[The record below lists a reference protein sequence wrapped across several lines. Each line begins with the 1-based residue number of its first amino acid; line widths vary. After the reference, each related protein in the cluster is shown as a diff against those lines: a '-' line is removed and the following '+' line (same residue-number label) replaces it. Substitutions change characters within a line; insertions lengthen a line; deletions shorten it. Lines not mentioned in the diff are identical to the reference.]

1 MWATASWPRP
11 PLIAR
16 RAPRLAESTRRVFVV
31 ASSSRA
37 SSSSPWRRTKKHAS
51 RLPARWGSPAAG
63 SPAPPREGTA
73 CAGERADGD
82 TEEAASALDGAE
94 RALEAMRLLGAE
106 PEDEAGDAEAAI
118 GSGSFEEDASSA
130 AASRDETMPTSRSGG
145 GGDAPAVRERAS
157 VVASASGAGLP
168 SPLSAPEAEP
178 PRGADIPGTGPSSR
192 ALPGKRAR
200 VRNFLRR
207 ARGLRALTDTE
218 VTTLRLAKEAKK
230 AETRAKKAETRA
242 RKAALKAEK
251 RRERR
256 ALQQKARDNDVS
268 TRENQKK
275 RRKDPYDA
283 LRGGFDK
290 KKLRAFF
297 NRRPGSVATRL
308 AAVIRVG
315 ARVVRLWRREEKLEP
330 SRRTRGDALRDAL
343 GGLGPVFVKIGQTLS
358 QRPDL
363 IGDEAANALKS
374 LQMSNAPFPDD
385 IAWRAIA
392 EDLAHAGPLAP
403 KHASTET
410 CARPNDAPLFAA
422 FGDAPV
428 AAASLGQVYQA
439 TLWSGERVAVKVQ
452 RPNVVRQVALDWTV
466 WSLCLSTLQ
475 KAWSSKA
482 NLGDIADEVGE
493 GVFKELDYVNEAR
506 NMDEFNRRHDWL
518 GFVRAPK
525 WYPEFTGPEGVA
537 RVLTTEW
544 IEGKHISDL
553 PPERRL
559 TMAQMAVEACVAQ
572 LTYTGFVHAD
582 PHEGNILLDERDGSL
597 VFLDF
602 GLVAEVEDH
611 VMEGFARGI
620 QCMIAGDWLG
630 LTYVFRDVGMCP
642 PEAFYRKV
650 VPELEAPS
658 ASKKKKKK
666 KKRKTVDV
674 ECSAEEMAG
683 AIEACLT
690 AEEGGQSR
698 FGALA
703 TGLGAMSSRYKFLT
717 PPYIV
722 LLVRT
727 FLTLEGI
734 AAKADPDF
742 NIYTASLPYA
752 IRRAMAPATPE
763 GRRAMRDAFLNE
775 HDNSVRWDRIAELLG
790 NESSE
795 SSESS
800 GSSESSE
807 SSADARRNRDAPE
820 ATKTLQTT
828 KRPLPTTSS
837 ELPIGDD
844 TERDDTERAASGSV
858 DETELDALRPMARA
872 GEDLLSEVMDS
883 AAAAAATA
891 ARAVPSEAETS
902 RLSKD
907 AGKELIARRSQE
919 VVGRLM
925 GAKEGAALRRVANDA
940 CSVSLASYLSSPAAQ
955 PLREAGVATMAD
967 VLRDVWSV
975 RQQARSLKGEVSRV
989 SRGLSLEGSLS
1000 ATSDEA
1006 SSSSS
1011 SSSSAAWP
1019 ESDEARVIREREDKT
1034 KRKALTVIALGH
1046 ARRLLTGHGARGV
1059 FLLCGLVATA
1069 IRMSLLAVAFAV
1081 ADAAEDA
1088 IGAASFFVWRRLVA
1102 PARAVIAA
1110 ERERPPEEQGKR

>member
-1 MWATASWPRP
+1 M
-11 PLIAR
+11 
-16 RAPRLAESTRRVFVV
+16 
-31 ASSSRA
+31 
-37 SSSSPWRRTKKHAS
+37 
-51 RLPARWGSPAAG
+51 
-63 SPAPPREGTA
+63 
-73 CAGERADGD
+73 CAGERAEGD
-82 TEEAASALDGAE
+82 TEEAASALDDAE
-94 RALEAMRLLGAE
+94 RALETMRLLGAE
-106 PEDEAGDAEAAI
+106 LEDEAGDAEAGSSDF
-118 GSGSFEEDASSA
+118 GSGLLEEDASSSA
-130 AASRDETMPTSRSGG
+130 DASGDEVTRRSRADLC
-145 GGDAPAVRERAS
+145 GDATAVRTRAS
-157 VVASASGAGLP
+157 FAAPASGVGLP
-168 SPLSAPEAEP
+168 SHSSASSEP
-178 PRGADIPGTGPSSR
+178 PSETGVPGTGPSSGAR
-192 ALPGKRAR
+192 PGKRER
-200 VRNFLRR
+200 VGNFLRR
-207 ARGLRALTDTE
+207 ARGLRALTDE
-218 VTTLRLAKEAKK
+218 EMLAAHSAKEAKK
-230 AETRAKKAETRA
+230 ADARRKKAASKAARRRA
-242 RKAALKAEK
+242 RADALEK
-251 RRERR
+251 RASRNSR
-256 ALQQKARDNDVS
+256 
-268 TRENQKK
+268 K
-275 RRKDPYDA
+275 RRKDPYEA

-308 AAVIRVG
+308 ASVIRVG
-315 ARVVRLWRREEKLEP
+315 ARVVRLWRKEEKLEP
-330 SRRTRGDALRDAL
+330 SRRTRGAALRDAL
-343 GGLGPVFVKIGQTLS
+343 SGLGPVFVKIGQTLS

-363 IGDEAANALKS
+363 IGDEAADALKS
-374 LQMSNAPFPDD
+374 LQMTNAPFPDE

-392 EDLAHAGPLAP
+392 EDLAFDGPLAP
-403 KHASTET
+403 GHASAET
-410 CARPNDAPLFAA
+410 CANPSAKPLFET

-525 WYPEFTGPEGVA
+525 WFPAFTGPEGSA

-559 TMAQMAVEACVAQ
+559 VMAQMAVEACVAQ

-602 GLVAEVEDH
+602 GLVAEVEEPI
-611 VMEGFARGI
+611 MEGFARGI

-642 PEAFYRKV
+642 PESFYRKV
-650 VPELEAPS
+650 VPEAAS
-658 ASKKKKKK
+658 AGTPAKKNKSRKKP
-666 KKRKTVDV
+666 KTVEQ

-683 AIEACLT
+683 AIERCLM

-703 TGLGAMSSRYKFLT
+703 TGLGALSSRYKFLT

-742 NIYTASLPYA
+742 NIYVASLPYA

-775 HDNSVRWDRIAELLG
+775 HDNSVRWERIAELLG
-790 NESSE
+790 NEAAAAEPAERTGGTGEEAPPRLETTRTRASSTDE
-795 SSESS
+795 T
-800 GSSESSE
+800 
-807 SSADARRNRDAPE
+807 
-820 ATKTLQTT
+820 ATAAL
-828 KRPLPTTSS
+828 
-837 ELPIGDD
+837 
-844 TERDDTERAASGSV
+844 AASASASF
-858 DETELDALRPMARA
+858 DEVELDALRPMARA
-872 GEDLLSEVMDS
+872 GEDLLSEVMNTAS
-883 AAAAAATA
+883 AAAAASA
-891 ARAVPSEAETS
+891 SEDTETS
-902 RLSKD
+902 RLNKD
-907 AGKELIARRSQE
+907 AGNELIARRSQE

-940 CSVSLASYLSSPAAQ
+940 CSVSLASYLASPAAQ

-967 VLRDVWSV
+967 VLRDVWRV
-975 RQQARSLKGEVSRV
+975 RRRARDGELP
-989 SRGLSLEGSLS
+989 GGFAPE
-1000 ATSDEA
+1000 AKTPDEA
-1006 SSSSS
+1006 SSV
-1011 SSSSAAWP
+1011 AWP
-1019 ESDEARVIREREDKT
+1019 ESEEARAIRQREDKT
-1034 KRKALTVIALGH
+1034 KRKALTVIVLGH
-1046 ARRLLTGHGARGV
+1046 ARRLLTGHGIRGV
-1059 FLLCGLVATA
+1059 FLLCALVATA
-1069 IRMSLLAVAFAV
+1069 VRMSLLAVAFAV
-1081 ADAAEDA
+1081 VDAAEDGV
-1088 IGAASFFVWRRLVA
+1088 GAASFFVWRCLVA

-1110 ERERPPEEQGKR
+1110 ERERPPGRGEKGKTQR

>member
-1 MWATASWPRP
+1 MWATASWPRA
-11 PLIAR
+11 PLTAR
-16 RAPRLAESTRRVFVV
+16 RAPRLAGPTRRVFVV

-37 SSSSPWRRTKKHAS
+37 SSSSPRRRTEPAS
-51 RLPARWGSPAAG
+51 RLPARWGSPAARF
-63 SPAPPREGTA
+63 PRPPREGTT
-73 CAGERADGD
+73 CAGERAEGD
-82 TEEAASALDGAE
+82 TEEAAHDGAE

-106 PEDEAGDAEAAI
+106 LEDEAGDADAGSYEEAA
-118 GSGSFEEDASSA
+118 SSLDS
-130 AASRDETMPTSRSGG
+130 SRDET
-145 GGDAPAVRERAS
+145 AVLERAS
-157 VVASASGAGLP
+157 VVASTSGGGPSSSSAS
-168 SPLSAPEAEP
+168 SEP
-178 PRGADIPGTGPSSR
+178 PRVADEGTGSSSR
-192 ALPGKRAR
+192 RVLANASSSSSRPRKRERFRNLLRR
-200 VRNFLRR
+200 VR
-207 ARGLRALTDTE
+207 GLPALTDDE
-218 VTTLRLAKEAKK
+218 IIALRLASEAKK
-230 AETRAKKAETRA
+230 ADSRLRKAKAASRAPKKLADARRESKTDASRKLLALRQNKKKETR
-242 RKAALKAEK
+242 
-251 RRERR
+251 
-256 ALQQKARDNDVS
+256 
-268 TRENQKK
+268 
-275 RRKDPYDA
+275 RRKKPDPYDA
-283 LRGGFDK
+283 FRGGFDK

-330 SRRTRGDALRDAL
+330 SARTRGAALRDAL
-343 GGLGPVFVKIGQTLS
+343 SGLGPVFVKIGQTLS

-363 IGDEAANALKS
+363 IGDEAADALKS
-374 LQMSNAPFPDD
+374 LQMENAPFSDE

-392 EDLAHAGPLAP
+392 EDLAFDGPLAP
-403 KHASTET
+403 EHASKET
-410 CARPNDAPLFAA
+410 CADPFIKPLFAK
-422 FGDAPV
+422 FGASPV

-439 TLWSGERVAVKVQ
+439 TLWSGDVVAVKVQ

-466 WSLCLSTLQ
+466 WSLCLSALQ

-506 NMDEFNRRHDWL
+506 NMDEFNKRHDWL

-525 WYPEFTGPEGVA
+525 WYPAFTGQPGSA

-553 PPERRL
+553 PPEKRL
-559 TMAQMAVEACVAQ
+559 VMAQMAVEACVAQ

-582 PHEGNILLDERDGSL
+582 PHEGNILLETSKNGGL

-602 GLVAEVEDH
+602 GLVAEVEDF

-642 PEAFYRKV
+642 PESFYRKV
-650 VPELEAPS
+650 VPEDEARDEQVRAEANAGLDAPVS
-658 ASKKKKKK
+658 RRRRARQKRAGKKKN
-666 KKRKTVDV
+666 RRQTV
-674 ECSAEEMAG
+674 EQPCSAEEMAL

-690 AEEGGQSR
+690 AEAGGQSR

-763 GRRAMRDAFLNE
+763 GRRLMRDAFLE
-775 HDNSVRWDRIAELLG
+775 HDNSVRWDRVAELLR
-790 NESSE
+790 NELPGDAEKTKGVRGLATREEDAAAPLRTTTKTASDDASE
-795 SSESS
+795 A
-800 GSSESSE
+800 
-807 SSADARRNRDAPE
+807 SSAASAG
-820 ATKTLQTT
+820 
-828 KRPLPTTSS
+828 S
-837 ELPIGDD
+837 
-844 TERDDTERAASGSV
+844 ASGSF
-858 DETELDALRPMARA
+858 DETELDVLRPMAAA
-872 GEDLLSEVMDS
+872 GEDLLSEVMDA
-883 AAAAAATA
+883 AAAAAATTSA
-891 ARAVPSEAETS
+891 SEETEAT
-902 RLSKD
+902 RLSVD
-907 AGKELIARRSQE
+907 AGKDLIARRSQE

-940 CSVSLASYLSSPAAQ
+940 CSVSLASYLASPAAQ
-955 PLREAGVATMAD
+955 PLREAGVATMAR
-967 VLRDVWSV
+967 VLRDVWRV
-975 RQQARSLKGEVSRV
+975 RQRARDGVPLETSREY
-989 SRGLSLEGSLS
+989 S
-1000 ATSDEA
+1000 SDEA
-1006 SSSSS
+1006 SS

-1019 ESDEARVIREREDKT
+1019 ESEEARAIRAREEKT

-1046 ARRLLTGHGARGV
+1046 ARRLVTGHGVRGV

-1081 ADAAEDA
+1081 ADAVEDA
-1088 IGAASFFVWRRLVA
+1088 IGAASFFVWRLLVA

-1110 ERERPPEEQGKR
+1110 KRERPPERGEDN

>member
-1 MWATASWPRP
+1 
-11 PLIAR
+11 
-16 RAPRLAESTRRVFVV
+16 
-31 ASSSRA
+31 
-37 SSSSPWRRTKKHAS
+37 
-51 RLPARWGSPAAG
+51 
-63 SPAPPREGTA
+63 
-73 CAGERADGD
+73 
-82 TEEAASALDGAE
+82 
-94 RALEAMRLLGAE
+94 MRLLGAE
-106 PEDEAGDAEAAI
+106 LEDEAGDAEAAI

-168 SPLSAPEAEP
+168 SPSSAPGAEP
-178 PRGADIPGTGPSSR
+178 TRGADIPGPGPSSR
-192 ALPGKRAR
+192 ALPRKRAR

-207 ARGLRALTDTE
+207 ARGLRALTDEE
-218 VTTLRLAKEAKK
+218 VTTLQLAKEAKK
-230 AETRAKKAETRA
+230 AETRAKKADARA
-242 RKAALKAEK
+242 RKAVLKAEK

-256 ALQQKARDNDVS
+256 LERRERRAYAS
-268 TRENQKK
+268 TSPQNRK

-315 ARVVRLWRREEKLEP
+315 ARVVRLWRREEKLVP
-330 SRRTRGDALRDAL
+330 STRTRGAALRDAL
-343 GGLGPVFVKIGQTLS
+343 SGLGPVFVKIGQTLS

-363 IGDEAANALKS
+363 IGDEAADALKS

-385 IAWRAIA
+385 VAWRAIA
-392 EDLAHAGPLAP
+392 EDLAFRGPLAP
-403 KHASTET
+403 GHASAET

-422 FGDAPV
+422 FSDAPI

-466 WSLCLSTLQ
+466 WSLCLSALQ

-525 WYPEFTGPEGVA
+525 WYPEFTGPEGYA

-602 GLVAEVEDH
+602 GLVAEVEDY

-642 PEAFYRKV
+642 PDAFYRKV
-650 VPELEAPS
+650 VPEATSNSNEG
-658 ASKKKKKK
+658 KK
-666 KKRKTVDV
+666 KKRKTVDE

-800 GSSESSE
+800 GSSGSSE

-828 KRPLPTTSS
+828 KIPLPTTSS

-891 ARAVPSEAETS
+891 ARASEEAETS

-975 RQQARSLKGEVSRV
+975 RQQARSSGEV

-1006 SSSSS
+1006 S

-1110 ERERPPEEQGKR
+1110 ERERPPEEEGKR

>member
-1 MWATASWPRP
+1 MWATASWPRA
-11 PLIAR
+11 PLTAR
-16 RAPRLAESTRRVFVV
+16 RAPRLAGPTRRVFVV

-37 SSSSPWRRTKKHAS
+37 SSSSPRRRTEPAS
-51 RLPARWGSPAAG
+51 RLPARWGSPAARF
-63 SPAPPREGTA
+63 PRPPREGTT
-73 CAGERADGD
+73 CAGERAEGD
-82 TEEAASALDGAE
+82 TEEAAHDGAE

-106 PEDEAGDAEAAI
+106 LEDEAGDADAGSYEEAA
-118 GSGSFEEDASSA
+118 SSLDS
-130 AASRDETMPTSRSGG
+130 SRDET
-145 GGDAPAVRERAS
+145 AVLERAS
-157 VVASASGAGLP
+157 VVASTSGGGPPSSSAS
-168 SPLSAPEAEP
+168 SEP
-178 PRGADIPGTGPSSR
+178 PRVADEGMGSSSR
-192 ALPGKRAR
+192 RVLSTHASSSSSRPRKRERFRNLLRR
-200 VRNFLRR
+200 VR
-207 ARGLRALTDTE
+207 GLPALTDDE
-218 VTTLRLAKEAKK
+218 IIALRLASEAKK
-230 AETRAKKAETRA
+230 ADARS
-242 RKAALKAEK
+242 RKAKAK
-251 RRERR
+251 ARAPKKLADARRESKTDASRKLL
-256 ALQQKARDNDVS
+256 ALRQNKN
-268 TRENQKK
+268 KK
-275 RRKDPYDA
+275 TSRRRKPDPYDA
-283 LRGGFDK
+283 FRGGFDK

-330 SRRTRGDALRDAL
+330 SARTRGAALRDAL
-343 GGLGPVFVKIGQTLS
+343 SGLGPVFVKIGQTLS

-363 IGDEAANALKS
+363 IGDEAADALKS
-374 LQMSNAPFPDD
+374 LQMENAPFPDE
-385 IAWRAIA
+385 IAWSAIA
-392 EDLAHAGPLAP
+392 EDLAFDGPLAP
-403 KHASTET
+403 EHASQET
-410 CARPNDAPLFAA
+410 CADPFAKPLFAQ
-422 FGDAPV
+422 FGASPV

-439 TLWSGERVAVKVQ
+439 TLWSGDVVAVKVQ

-466 WSLCLSTLQ
+466 WSLCLSALQ

-506 NMDEFNRRHDWL
+506 NMDEFNKRHDWL

-525 WYPEFTGPEGVA
+525 WYPAFTGRPGSA

-553 PPERRL
+553 PPEQRL
-559 TMAQMAVEACVAQ
+559 VMAQMAVEACVAQ

-582 PHEGNILLDERDGSL
+582 PHEGNILLETSKDGGL

-602 GLVAEVEDH
+602 GLVAEVDDF

-642 PEAFYRKV
+642 PESFYRKV
-650 VPELEAPS
+650 VPDEDEGRNDIEAE
-658 ASKKKKKK
+658 ANEGLDATGK
-666 KKRKTVDV
+666 KKRKRAKRAGKKKNRRKTV
-674 ECSAEEMAG
+674 EQPCSAEEMAL

-763 GRRAMRDAFLNE
+763 GRRLMRDAFLNE

-790 NESSE
+790 NELPGDAEKTKGVQGLATGEEDAAAPLRTTTKTASDDTRE
-795 SSESS
+795 D
-800 GSSESSE
+800 
-807 SSADARRNRDAPE
+807 SSAASA
-820 ATKTLQTT
+820 AHAG
-828 KRPLPTTSS
+828 S
-837 ELPIGDD
+837 
-844 TERDDTERAASGSV
+844 ASGSF
-858 DETELDALRPMARA
+858 DETELDALRPMAAA
-872 GEDLLSEVMDS
+872 GEDLLSEVMDAAS
-883 AAAAAATA
+883 AAAATTSASEETEAT
-891 ARAVPSEAETS
+891 
-902 RLSKD
+902 RLSAD
-907 AGKELIARRSQE
+907 AGKDLIARRSQE

-940 CSVSLASYLSSPAAQ
+940 CSVSLASYLASPAAQ
-955 PLREAGVATMAD
+955 PLREAGVATMAR
-967 VLRDVWSV
+967 VLRDVWRV
-975 RQQARSLKGEVSRV
+975 RQRARDGVPLETSREY
-989 SRGLSLEGSLS
+989 S
-1000 ATSDEA
+1000 SDEA
-1006 SSSSS
+1006 SS

-1019 ESDEARVIREREDKT
+1019 ESEEARAIRAREEKT

-1046 ARRLLTGHGARGV
+1046 ARRLVTGHGVRGV

-1081 ADAAEDA
+1081 ADAVEDA
-1088 IGAASFFVWRRLVA
+1088 IGAASFFVWRLLVA

-1110 ERERPPEEQGKR
+1110 KRERPPERGEDD

>member
-1 MWATASWPRP
+1 MC
-11 PLIAR
+11 
-16 RAPRLAESTRRVFVV
+16 V
-31 ASSSRA
+31 
-37 SSSSPWRRTKKHAS
+37 
-51 RLPARWGSPAAG
+51 
-63 SPAPPREGTA
+63 
-73 CAGERADGD
+73 GERAEGD
-82 TEEAASALDGAE
+82 SEEAASALDDAE
-94 RALEAMRLLGAE
+94 RALETMRLLGAE
-106 PEDEAGDAEAAI
+106 LEDEAGDAEA
-118 GSGSFEEDASSA
+118 GSESGSFEEDASSA
-130 AASRDETMPTSRSGG
+130 DASGDEMTRTSRTGVVGDATAVRTRASFSAPVSGGALASVANVSSAAS
-145 GGDAPAVRERAS
+145 
-157 VVASASGAGLP
+157 
-168 SPLSAPEAEP
+168 EP
-178 PRGADIPGTGPSSR
+178 PRDAVVPGPEPSSR
-192 ALPGKRAR
+192 PAAREDASSRKPSRKRER
-200 VRNFLRR
+200 VRNLLRR
-207 ARGLRALTDTE
+207 ARGLRALTDE
-218 VTTLRLAKEAKK
+218 EMLAARSAKEARKAEARRKK
-230 AETRAKKAETRA
+230 AAA
-242 RKAALKAEK
+242 KAARRLERADADAE
-251 RRERR
+251 RRRRADERR
-256 ALQQKARDNDVS
+256 AENRAR
-268 TRENQKK
+268 RKK
-275 RRKDPYDA
+275 RRDPYDA

-315 ARVVRLWRREEKLEP
+315 ARLVRLWRREEKLEP
-330 SRRTRGDALRDAL
+330 SRRTRGAALRDAL
-343 GGLGPVFVKIGQTLS
+343 SGLGPVFVKIGQTLS

-363 IGDEAANALKS
+363 IGDEAADALKS
-374 LQMSNAPFPDD
+374 LQSANAPFPDE

-392 EDLAHAGPLAP
+392 EDLAFDGPLAP
-403 KHASTET
+403 DHASAET
-410 CARPNDAPLFAA
+410 CADTSLKPLFAR
-422 FGDAPV
+422 FGDAPI

-525 WYPEFTGPEGVA
+525 WFPAFTGPEGSA

-553 PPERRL
+553 PPDKRL
-559 TMAQMAVEACVAQ
+559 VMAQMAVEACVAQ

-582 PHEGNILLDERDGSL
+582 PHEGNILLDERDGGL

-602 GLVAEVEDH
+602 GLVAEVEDSI
-611 VMEGFARGI
+611 MEGFARGI

-642 PEAFYRKV
+642 PESFYRKV
-650 VPELEAPS
+650 ALETNS
-658 ASKKKKKK
+658 AEGTRKRSRKKP
-666 KKRKTVDV
+666 KTVDQ

-683 AIEACLT
+683 AIERCLM

-775 HDNSVRWDRIAELLG
+775 HDNSVRWERIAELLG
-790 NESSE
+790 NEAAAE
-795 SSESS
+795 RERA
-800 GSSESSE
+800 GGTGE
-807 SSADARRNRDAPE
+807 AAPRLE
-820 ATKTLQTT
+820 TTKTTQT
-828 KRPLPTTSS
+828 RPPTRASS
-837 ELPIGDD
+837 DD
-844 TERDDTERAASGSV
+844 DAASASLAASASASF
-858 DETELDALRPMARA
+858 DEAELNALRPMARA
-872 GEDLLSEVMDS
+872 GEDLLSEVMDTAS
-883 AAAAAATA
+883 AAAASA
-891 ARAVPSEAETS
+891 SEDAETS
-902 RLSKD
+902 LVRPSKD
-907 AGKELIARRSQE
+907 AGNELIARRSQE

-940 CSVSLASYLSSPAAQ
+940 CSVSLASYLASPAAQ
-955 PLREAGVATMAD
+955 PLRQAGVATMAN

-975 RQQARSLKGEVSRV
+975 RRRARDGEVS
-989 SRGLSLEGSLS
+989 GCLALEAKTLDFS
-1000 ATSDEA
+1000 ASASA
-1006 SSSSS
+1006 SS
-1011 SSSSAAWP
+1011 AQKWP
-1019 ESDEARVIREREDKT
+1019 ESEGARAIREREDKT

-1046 ARRLLTGHGARGV
+1046 VRRLLTGHGLRGV
-1059 FLLCGLVATA
+1059 FLLCGLAATA

-1110 ERERPPEEQGKR
+1110 ERERPPEEGERQ

>member
-1 MWATASWPRP
+1 MWATASWPRA
-11 PLIAR
+11 PLTAR
-16 RAPRLAESTRRVFVV
+16 RAPRLAGPTRRVFVV

-37 SSSSPWRRTKKHAS
+37 SSSSPRRLTEPAS
-51 RLPARWGSPAAG
+51 RLPARWGSPAARF
-63 SPAPPREGTA
+63 PRPPREGTT
-73 CAGERADGD
+73 CAGERAEGD
-82 TEEAASALDGAE
+82 TEEAAHDGAE

-106 PEDEAGDAEAAI
+106 LEDEAGDADAGSYEEAA
-118 GSGSFEEDASSA
+118 SSLDS
-130 AASRDETMPTSRSGG
+130 SRDET
-145 GGDAPAVRERAS
+145 AVLERAS
-157 VVASASGAGLP
+157 VVASTSGGGPSSSSAS
-168 SPLSAPEAEP
+168 SEP
-178 PRGADIPGTGPSSR
+178 PRVADEGTGSSSR
-192 ALPGKRAR
+192 RVLANASSSSSRPRKRERFRNLLRR
-200 VRNFLRR
+200 VR
-207 ARGLRALTDTE
+207 GLPALTDDE
-218 VTTLRLAKEAKK
+218 IIALRLASEAKK
-230 AETRAKKAETRA
+230 ADSRLRKAKAASRAPKKLADARRESKTDASRKLLALRQNKKKETR
-242 RKAALKAEK
+242 
-251 RRERR
+251 
-256 ALQQKARDNDVS
+256 
-268 TRENQKK
+268 
-275 RRKDPYDA
+275 RRKKPDPYDA
-283 LRGGFDK
+283 FRGGFDK

-330 SRRTRGDALRDAL
+330 SARTRGAALRDAL
-343 GGLGPVFVKIGQTLS
+343 SGLGPVFVKIGQTLS

-363 IGDEAANALKS
+363 IGDEAADALKS
-374 LQMSNAPFPDD
+374 LQMENAPFSDE

-392 EDLAHAGPLAP
+392 EDLAFDGPLAP
-403 KHASTET
+403 EHASKET
-410 CARPNDAPLFAA
+410 CADPFIKPLFAK
-422 FGDAPV
+422 FGASPV

-439 TLWSGERVAVKVQ
+439 TLWSGDVVAVKVQ

-466 WSLCLSTLQ
+466 WSLCLSALQ

-506 NMDEFNRRHDWL
+506 NMDEFNKRHDWL

-525 WYPEFTGPEGVA
+525 WYPAFTGQPGSA

-553 PPERRL
+553 PPEKRL
-559 TMAQMAVEACVAQ
+559 VMAQMAVEACVAQ

-582 PHEGNILLDERDGSL
+582 PHEGNILLETSKNGGL

-602 GLVAEVEDH
+602 GLVAEVEDF

-642 PEAFYRKV
+642 PESFYRKV
-650 VPELEAPS
+650 VPEEDEGRNEPEAEANAGLDAPVS
-658 ASKKKKKK
+658 RRKRAQQKRAGVKKNT
-666 KKRKTVDV
+666 RKTV
-674 ECSAEEMAG
+674 EQPCSAEEMAL

-734 AAKADPDF
+734 AGKADPDF

-763 GRRAMRDAFLNE
+763 GRRLMRDAFLE
-775 HDNSVRWDRIAELLG
+775 HDNSVRWDRVAELLR
-790 NESSE
+790 NELPGDAEKTKGVRGLATREEDAAAPLRTTTKTASDDASE
-795 SSESS
+795 D
-800 GSSESSE
+800 
-807 SSADARRNRDAPE
+807 SSAASAG
-820 ATKTLQTT
+820 
-828 KRPLPTTSS
+828 S
-837 ELPIGDD
+837 
-844 TERDDTERAASGSV
+844 ASGSF
-858 DETELDALRPMARA
+858 DETELDVLRPMAAA
-872 GEDLLSEVMDS
+872 GEDLLSEVMDA
-883 AAAAAATA
+883 AAAAAATTSA
-891 ARAVPSEAETS
+891 SEETEAT
-902 RLSKD
+902 RLSVD
-907 AGKELIARRSQE
+907 AGKDLIARRSQE

-940 CSVSLASYLSSPAAQ
+940 CSVSLASYLASPAAQ
-955 PLREAGVATMAD
+955 PLREAGVATMAR
-967 VLRDVWSV
+967 VLRDVWRV
-975 RQQARSLKGEVSRV
+975 RQRARDGVPLETSREY
-989 SRGLSLEGSLS
+989 S
-1000 ATSDEA
+1000 SDEA
-1006 SSSSS
+1006 SS

-1019 ESDEARVIREREDKT
+1019 ESEEARAIRAREEKT

-1046 ARRLLTGHGARGV
+1046 ARRLVTGHGVRGV

-1081 ADAAEDA
+1081 ADAVEDA
-1088 IGAASFFVWRRLVA
+1088 IGAASFFVWRLLVA

-1110 ERERPPEEQGKR
+1110 KRERPPERGEDN

>member
-1 MWATASWPRP
+1 MFPR
-11 PLIAR
+11 
-16 RAPRLAESTRRVFVV
+16 
-31 ASSSRA
+31 
-37 SSSSPWRRTKKHAS
+37 
-51 RLPARWGSPAAG
+51 
-63 SPAPPREGTA
+63 PPREGTT
-73 CAGERADGD
+73 CAGERAEGD
-82 TEEAASALDGAE
+82 TEEAAHDGAE

-106 PEDEAGDAEAAI
+106 LEDEAGDADAGSYEEAA
-118 GSGSFEEDASSA
+118 SSLDS
-130 AASRDETMPTSRSGG
+130 SRDET
-145 GGDAPAVRERAS
+145 AVLERAS
-157 VVASASGAGLP
+157 VVASTSGGGPSSSSAS
-168 SPLSAPEAEP
+168 SEP
-178 PRGADIPGTGPSSR
+178 PRVADEGTGSSSR
-192 ALPGKRAR
+192 RVLANASSSSSRPRKRERFRNLLRR
-200 VRNFLRR
+200 VR
-207 ARGLRALTDTE
+207 GLPALTDDE
-218 VTTLRLAKEAKK
+218 IIALRLASEAKK
-230 AETRAKKAETRA
+230 ADSRLRKAKAASRAPKKLADARRESKTDASRKLLALRQNKKKETR
-242 RKAALKAEK
+242 
-251 RRERR
+251 
-256 ALQQKARDNDVS
+256 
-268 TRENQKK
+268 
-275 RRKDPYDA
+275 RRKKPDPYDA
-283 LRGGFDK
+283 FRGGFDK

-330 SRRTRGDALRDAL
+330 SARTRGAALRDAL
-343 GGLGPVFVKIGQTLS
+343 SGLGPVFVKIGQTLS

-363 IGDEAANALKS
+363 IGDEAADALKS
-374 LQMSNAPFPDD
+374 LQMENAPFSDE

-392 EDLAHAGPLAP
+392 EDLAFDGPLAP
-403 KHASTET
+403 EHASKET
-410 CARPNDAPLFAA
+410 CADPFIKPLFAK
-422 FGDAPV
+422 FGASPV

-439 TLWSGERVAVKVQ
+439 TLWSGDVVAVKVQ

-466 WSLCLSTLQ
+466 WSLCLSALQ

-506 NMDEFNRRHDWL
+506 NMDEFNKRHDWL

-525 WYPEFTGPEGVA
+525 WYPAFTGQPGSA

-553 PPERRL
+553 PPEKRL
-559 TMAQMAVEACVAQ
+559 VMAQMAVEACVAQ

-582 PHEGNILLDERDGSL
+582 PHEGNILLETSKNGGL

-602 GLVAEVEDH
+602 GLVAEVEDF

-642 PEAFYRKV
+642 PESFYRKV
-650 VPELEAPS
+650 VPEEDEGRDEPEAEANAGLDAPVS
-658 ASKKKKKK
+658 RRTRARRAGKKNR
-666 KKRKTVDV
+666 RKTV
-674 ECSAEEMAG
+674 EQPCSAEEMAL

-763 GRRAMRDAFLNE
+763 GRRLMRDAFINE
-775 HDNSVRWDRIAELLG
+775 HDNSVRWDRVAELLR
-790 NESSE
+790 NELPGDAEKTKGVRGLATREEDAAAPLRTTTKTASDDASE
-795 SSESS
+795 D
-800 GSSESSE
+800 
-807 SSADARRNRDAPE
+807 SSAASAG
-820 ATKTLQTT
+820 
-828 KRPLPTTSS
+828 S
-837 ELPIGDD
+837 
-844 TERDDTERAASGSV
+844 ASGSF
-858 DETELDALRPMARA
+858 DETELDVLRPMAAA
-872 GEDLLSEVMDS
+872 GEDLLSEVMDA
-883 AAAAAATA
+883 AAAAAATTSA
-891 ARAVPSEAETS
+891 SEETEAT
-902 RLSKD
+902 RLSVD
-907 AGKELIARRSQE
+907 AGKDLIARRSQE

-940 CSVSLASYLSSPAAQ
+940 CSVSLASYLASPAAQ
-955 PLREAGVATMAD
+955 PLREAGVATMAR
-967 VLRDVWSV
+967 VLRDVWRV
-975 RQQARSLKGEVSRV
+975 RQRARDGVPLETSREY
-989 SRGLSLEGSLS
+989 S
-1000 ATSDEA
+1000 SDEA
-1006 SSSSS
+1006 SS

-1019 ESDEARVIREREDKT
+1019 ESEEARAIRAREEKT

-1046 ARRLLTGHGARGV
+1046 ARRLVTGHGVRGV

-1081 ADAAEDA
+1081 ADAVEDA
-1088 IGAASFFVWRRLVA
+1088 IGAASFFVWRLLVA

-1110 ERERPPEEQGKR
+1110 KRERPPERGEDN

>member
-1 MWATASWPRP
+1 MWATASWPRA
-11 PLIAR
+11 PLTAR
-16 RAPRLAESTRRVFVV
+16 RAPRLAGPTRRVFVV

-37 SSSSPWRRTKKHAS
+37 SSSSPRRRTEPAS
-51 RLPARWGSPAAG
+51 RLPARWGSPAARF
-63 SPAPPREGTA
+63 PRPPREGTT
-73 CAGERADGD
+73 CAGERAEGD
-82 TEEAASALDGAE
+82 TEEAAHDGAE

-106 PEDEAGDAEAAI
+106 LEDEAGDADAGSYEEAA
-118 GSGSFEEDASSA
+118 SSLDS
-130 AASRDETMPTSRSGG
+130 SRDET
-145 GGDAPAVRERAS
+145 AVLERAS
-157 VVASASGAGLP
+157 VVASTSGGGPSSSSAS
-168 SPLSAPEAEP
+168 SEP
-178 PRGADIPGTGPSSR
+178 PRVADEGTGSSSR
-192 ALPGKRAR
+192 RVLANASSSSSRPRKRERFRNLLRR
-200 VRNFLRR
+200 VR
-207 ARGLRALTDTE
+207 GLPALTDDE
-218 VTTLRLAKEAKK
+218 IIALRLASEAKK
-230 AETRAKKAETRA
+230 ADSRLRKAKAASRAPKKLADARRESKTDASRKLLALRQNKKKETR
-242 RKAALKAEK
+242 
-251 RRERR
+251 
-256 ALQQKARDNDVS
+256 
-268 TRENQKK
+268 
-275 RRKDPYDA
+275 RRKKPDPYDA
-283 LRGGFDK
+283 FRGGFDK

-330 SRRTRGDALRDAL
+330 SARTRGAALRDAL
-343 GGLGPVFVKIGQTLS
+343 SGLGPVFVKIGQTLS

-363 IGDEAANALKS
+363 IGDEAADALKS
-374 LQMSNAPFPDD
+374 LQMENAPFSDE

-392 EDLAHAGPLAP
+392 EDLAFDGPLAP
-403 KHASTET
+403 EHASKET
-410 CARPNDAPLFAA
+410 CADPFIKPLFAK
-422 FGDAPV
+422 FGASPV

-439 TLWSGERVAVKVQ
+439 TLWSGDVVAVKVQ

-466 WSLCLSTLQ
+466 WSLCLSALQ

-506 NMDEFNRRHDWL
+506 NMDEFNKRHDWL

-525 WYPEFTGPEGVA
+525 WYPAFTGQPGSA

-553 PPERRL
+553 PPEKRL
-559 TMAQMAVEACVAQ
+559 VMAQMAVEACVAQ

-582 PHEGNILLDERDGSL
+582 PHEGNILLETSKNGGL

-602 GLVAEVEDH
+602 GLVAEVEDF

-642 PEAFYRKV
+642 PESFYRKV
-650 VPELEAPS
+650 VPEEDEGRNEPEAEANAGLDAPVS
-658 ASKKKKKK
+658 RRKRAQRAGKKKNR
-666 KKRKTVDV
+666 RKTV
-674 ECSAEEMAG
+674 EQPCSAEEMAL

-763 GRRAMRDAFLNE
+763 GRRLMRDAFLNE
-775 HDNSVRWDRIAELLG
+775 HDNSVRWDRVAELLR
-790 NESSE
+790 NELPGDADETKGVRGLATGEEDAAAPLRTTTKTASDDASE
-795 SSESS
+795 D
-800 GSSESSE
+800 
-807 SSADARRNRDAPE
+807 SSAASAG
-820 ATKTLQTT
+820 
-828 KRPLPTTSS
+828 S
-837 ELPIGDD
+837 
-844 TERDDTERAASGSV
+844 ASGSF
-858 DETELDALRPMARA
+858 DETELDVLRPMAAA
-872 GEDLLSEVMDS
+872 GEDLLSEVMDA
-883 AAAAAATA
+883 AAAAAATTSA
-891 ARAVPSEAETS
+891 SEETEAT
-902 RLSKD
+902 RLSVD
-907 AGKELIARRSQE
+907 AGKDLIARRSQE

-940 CSVSLASYLSSPAAQ
+940 CSVSLASYLASPAAQ
-955 PLREAGVATMAD
+955 PLREAGVATMAR
-967 VLRDVWSV
+967 VLRDVWRV
-975 RQQARSLKGEVSRV
+975 RQRARDGVPLETSREY
-989 SRGLSLEGSLS
+989 S
-1000 ATSDEA
+1000 SDEA
-1006 SSSSS
+1006 SS

-1019 ESDEARVIREREDKT
+1019 ESEEARAIRAREEKT

-1046 ARRLLTGHGARGV
+1046 ARRLVTGHGVRGV

-1081 ADAAEDA
+1081 ADAVEDA
-1088 IGAASFFVWRRLVA
+1088 IGAASFFVWRLLVA

-1110 ERERPPEEQGKR
+1110 KRERPPERGEDN